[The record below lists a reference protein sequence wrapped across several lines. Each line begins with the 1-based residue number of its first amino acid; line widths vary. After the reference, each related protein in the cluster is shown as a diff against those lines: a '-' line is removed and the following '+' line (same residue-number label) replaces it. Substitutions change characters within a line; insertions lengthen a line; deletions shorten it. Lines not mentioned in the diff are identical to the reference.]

1 MEAKI
6 AHLGFIQ
13 GIVTR
18 MGGNSFLLKGW
29 SVSMVV
35 AIFALAPKDADKR
48 FLLIA
53 YVPILMFWLLDAF
66 FLHQERLFRHL
77 FDAVAND
84 RISSDRFTLD
94 TTSIRLEV
102 GHFLAWTTSKAV
114 LPFHLGLAAM
124 VLFAIFVLAKGV
136 PVAA

>member
-1 MEAKI
+1 
-6 AHLGFIQ
+6 
-13 GIVTR
+13 
-18 MGGNSFLLKGW
+18 
-29 SVSMVV
+29 MVV

-66 FLHQERLFRHL
+66 YLHQERLFRHL
-77 FDAVAND
+77 FDAVADD
-84 RISSDRFTLD
+84 RIASDRFTLD
-94 TTSIRLEV
+94 TSSVRPEV
-102 GHFLAWTTSKAV
+102 GHFLDWTISKAI

-136 PVAA
+136 TVAA

>member
-13 GIVTR
+13 GIVAR

-53 YVPILMFWLLDAF
+53 YLPILMFWLLDAF
-66 FLHQERLFRHL
+66 FLHQERLF
-77 FDAVAND
+77 
-84 RISSDRFTLD
+84 
-94 TTSIRLEV
+94 
-102 GHFLAWTTSKAV
+102 
-114 LPFHLGLAAM
+114 
-124 VLFAIFVLAKGV
+124 
-136 PVAA
+136 

>member
-1 MEAKI
+1 
-6 AHLGFIQ
+6 
-13 GIVTR
+13 

-53 YVPILMFWLLDAF
+53 YLPILMFWLLDAF

-77 FDAVAND
+77 YDAVAND
-84 RISSDRFTLD
+84 RVSSEKFTLD
-94 TTSIRLEV
+94 TSSVRPEV
-102 GHFLAWTTSKAV
+102 GHFLAWAASKAI
-114 LPFHLGLAAM
+114 LPFHLGLAAI

-136 PVAA
+136 SVAT